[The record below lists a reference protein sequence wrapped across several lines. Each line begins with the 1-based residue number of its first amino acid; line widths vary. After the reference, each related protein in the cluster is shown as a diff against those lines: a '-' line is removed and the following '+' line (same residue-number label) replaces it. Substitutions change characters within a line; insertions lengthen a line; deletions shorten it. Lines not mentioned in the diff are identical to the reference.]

1 MLLRQL
7 EYVLA
12 VSELKSFTKA
22 ADKCCVTQSTLSLQI
37 KSLEDHLNVQFFDR
51 TTTPVKL
58 TPEGEH
64 LIEQVRSIVEDAKS
78 FEVYAKNLTKS
89 IINHANS

>member
-12 VSELKSFTKA
+12 VAELKSFTRA

-37 KSLEDHLNVQFFDR
+37 KSLEEYLNVQFFDR
-51 TTTPVKL
+51 TSSPVKL
-58 TPEGEH
+58 TDEGEH
-64 LIEQVRSIVEDAKS
+64 LITQVREIVGKAKS
-78 FEVYAKNLTKS
+78 FEKYAKNLTKHT
-89 IINHANS
+89 IHAN

>member
-12 VSELKSFTKA
+12 VAELKSFTKA
-22 ADKCCVTQSTLSLQI
+22 ADRCCVTQSTLSIQI
-37 KSLEDHLNVQFFDR
+37 KSLEDYLDVQFFDR
-51 TTTPVKL
+51 SSNPVKL

-64 LIEQVRSIVEDAKS
+64 LIYQVKEIVSKAKH
-78 FEVYAKNLTKS
+78 FEKYAKNLTKHP
-89 IINHANS
+89 IHANY